1 MHDYM
6 RLLCIM
12 QFAFTMDAAL
22 LNFPLGA
29 SATYEGHCDLQT
41 TAPRVAHCKGAQYT
55 QQPNLGVMGN
65 PE

>member
-1 MHDYM
+1 
-6 RLLCIM
+6 M

-41 TAPRVAHCKGAQYT
+41 AAGRIVQTRTALQGT
-55 QQPNLGVMGN
+55 QNLGAAH
-65 PE
+65 PCQI